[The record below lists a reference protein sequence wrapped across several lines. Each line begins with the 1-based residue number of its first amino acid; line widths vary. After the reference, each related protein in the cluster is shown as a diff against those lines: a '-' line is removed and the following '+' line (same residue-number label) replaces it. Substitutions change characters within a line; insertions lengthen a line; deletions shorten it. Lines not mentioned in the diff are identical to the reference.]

1 MSECLSRLKSK
12 VPFWM
17 LLEAWHEGGQ
27 IISML
32 QSAGR
37 KAAACTVE
45 LSDQR
50 MLWSSSILQVCL
62 GLHGKV
68 RPAYVCCSQ
77 ALPPTTIDMLHLDL
91 WCCCD
96 LWQISWVSWSPMLM
110 QLTTLTVLL
119 PVLPFSGRAA
129 WEQTNNI
136 RQLTKSEG
144 NFEKTL
150 AWPIGP
156 FRTV

>member
-62 GLHGKV
+62 GLQGKV
-68 RPAYVCCSQ
+68 RPAYVCCPHNNWHAPSGFVMLLRFVADLLSLLVPNVDATNHIDGATARAVIQRSGCLGANQ
-77 ALPPTTIDMLHLDL
+77 ATSGNWPSRKE
-91 WCCCD
+91 
-96 LWQISWVSWSPMLM
+96 ISKKRWHD
-110 QLTTLTVLL
+110 Q
-119 PVLPFSGRAA
+119 
-129 WEQTNNI
+129 
-136 RQLTKSEG
+136 
-144 NFEKTL
+144 
-150 AWPIGP
+150 
-156 FRTV
+156 